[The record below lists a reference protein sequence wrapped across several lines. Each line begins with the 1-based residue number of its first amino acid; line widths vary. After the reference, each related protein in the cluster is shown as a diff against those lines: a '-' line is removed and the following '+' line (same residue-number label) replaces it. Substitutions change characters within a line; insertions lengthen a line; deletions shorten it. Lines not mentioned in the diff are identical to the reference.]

1 MALRMIFAPY
11 KQFVEDYNLSLN
23 LEYNNNSERFE
34 KMIEKGLVCEYER
47 IYKKSDVKL
56 IGYDYKQ
63 YNLNG

>member
-1 MALRMIFAPY
+1 MIFAPY

-56 IGYDYKQ
+56 IG
-63 YNLNG
+63 